1 MPQELTQGSRGAAVT
16 ALHEALTQI
25 ASDWS
30 EPNIN
35 PQTTGD
41 EYATGTAAAVA
52 YFQWRLG
59 LDVTYNVDD
68 ATRQQL
74 ATYHPATAGA
84 LNGEESNGSGPAAA
98 ESDTA
103 WRVLFSGDPWVRDYK
118 LWYTLLNNS
127 ATTVAANSIQTHLRM
142 YDSNNIPMGND
153 IYVNHPAEE
162 LRAGTSTPVEVEI
175 PIPIMTEDGQYTIE
189 VFLDTARKGEE
200 RTFVLWIEN
209 ERLVN
214 VTTY

>member
-30 EPNIN
+30 EPSIN
-35 PQTTGD
+35 PQTTAD
-41 EYATGTAAAVA
+41 EYVTSTAAAVA

-59 LDVTYNVDD
+59 IDVTYNLDD
-68 ATRQQL
+68 RTREQL
-74 ATYHPATAGA
+74 ATYHPASAHA
-84 LNGEESNGSGPAAA
+84 LNGGEAAPAGTP

-127 ATTVAANSIQTHLRM
+127 ANPVAPNSIQTHFRM

-153 IYVNHPAEE
+153 IYANHPPEE
-162 LRAGTSTPVEVEI
+162 LRAGTSVQVEVEI
-175 PIPIMTEDGQYTIE
+175 PIPIMTEDGQYSLE

-200 RTFVLWIEN
+200 KTWYLWVEN

-214 VTTY
+214 VTTG